1 MQMTEKQEKMKK
13 ILIVDDSAVMRNVL
27 SVIIKEI
34 SGVCVADTAED
45 GSVAV
50 QFLKE
55 QRHYDLIL
63 LDIKYR
69 R

>member
-34 SGVCVADTAED
+34 QGYV
-45 GSVAV
+45 
-50 QFLKE
+50 
-55 QRHYDLIL
+55 
-63 LDIKYR
+63 
-69 R
+69 

>member
-34 SGVCVADTAED
+34 SGVCVA
-45 GSVAV
+45 VLRCN
-50 QFLKE
+50 F
-55 QRHYDLIL
+55 
-63 LDIKYR
+63 
-69 R
+69 